1 MSGTLQP
8 EQAQREAEVRAKL
21 PDDVVTLLDAAQTDP
36 GAPFE
41 PSAVA
46 MLRKLRAEDPAN
58 WQRARAMLKAID
70 GVTIGD
76 LDRMTA
82 PAGENGDRGQGRP
95 VTWDDPEEWPEPV
108 NGAEL
113 LDELKAKVE
122 HYAVL
127 PEGGAEAVTLW
138 ALYTWVFRAFATS
151 PYLMVTAPEREA
163 GKTRVTELLSW
174 MVRRAKPASDA
185 SAAAIIR
192 GIENDG
198 PTLIF
203 DEAQHFLK
211 RRPED
216 PMRGILLAGFNKR
229 FATVERCEGDAHE
242 VRAFST
248 FAPKAMNGRK
258 LAGMDDMLT
267 SRSVVIPM
275 TRADRRLPELRA
287 DRDPVGEDLRR
298 QCARWAADNEAAL
311 RDADPDT
318 GGRIGRIGQVWRPLF
333 AIADA
338 AGGDW
343 PERARTAADT
353 LSTTAATFA
362 DGETLG
368 TMLLADVREV
378 FGDCQNP
385 ERIPSAALDKALCNL
400 PERPWESM
408 PSTGKPLSAQL
419 RGRML
424 ADYGIHAKTLRFS
437 DGARKK
443 GYERE
448 DFEETWTAYLS
459 VGKGDLNRDTV
470 TALENKE
477 FPRSANRDNGS
488 GCHGSEI
495 AGNAAKQG
503 NVTVSR
509 FGCTGDRKKEPDS
522 TPAPVSLPKQPPG
535 TPKAGD
541 AYRPVAVG
549 RAESPADTTEAE
561 RAPAEDF
568 DDGIPL

>member
-1 MSGTLQP
+1 MAESKTADP
-8 EQAQREAEVRAKL
+8 VAREGALRSKL
-21 PDDVVTLLDAAQTDP
+21 PADCLALLDAAKDDP

-41 PSAVA
+41 PNAVA
-46 MLRKLRAEDPAN
+46 MLRRLRTEDPAN
-58 WQRARAMLKAID
+58 WQRARSMLKAID

-76 LDRMTA
+76 LDRATA
-82 PAGENGDRGQGRP
+82 PAGSNGDGKQGQP
-95 VTWDDPEEWPEPV
+95 VTWDDPEAWPGPV

-113 LDELKAKVE
+113 LDELKGKVS
-122 HYAVL
+122 HYAVM
-127 PEGGAEAVTLW
+127 PEGGAEAMTLW

-174 MVRRAKPASDA
+174 MARRAKPASDA

-192 GIENDG
+192 GIESDG

-216 PMRGILLAGFNKR
+216 PMRGILLAGFTKR

-258 LAGMDDMLT
+258 LASMDDMLT

-275 TRADRRLPELRA
+275 TRANRRLPELRA

-311 RDADPDT
+311 HEADPDT
-318 GGRIGRIGQVWRPLF
+318 GGRIGRIAQVWRPLF
-333 AIADA
+333 AIADV

-343 PERARTAADT
+343 PQWARTAADA
-353 LSTTAATFA
+353 LSTAAATFA

-378 FGDCQNP
+378 CREKGDP
-385 ERIPSAALDKALCNL
+385 ARIASTALDEVLRNL
-400 PERPWESM
+400 PERPWAAMSK
-408 PSTGKPLSAQL
+408 TGKPITAQA

-424 ADYGIHAKTLRFS
+424 ADYGIHAKTLRFP
-437 DGARKK
+437 DGSRGK
-443 GYERE
+443 GYERA
-448 DFEETWTAYLS
+448 DFEAAWAAYLPDD
-459 VGKGDLNRDTV
+459 KGELNRDTV
-470 TALENKE
+470 TTLGNKA

-488 GCHGSEI
+488 RCHGSEI
-495 AGNAAKQG
+495 AGNTAKQAG
-503 NVTVSR
+503 VTVSR
-509 FGCTGDRKKEPDS
+509 FGCTDDREKEPES
-522 TPAPVSLPKQPPG
+522 APAPVLPSQPSG
-535 TPKAGD
+535 TERAGD
-541 AYRPVAVG
+541 AYRKQ
-549 RAESPADTTEAE
+549 R
-561 RAPAEDF
+561 
-568 DDGIPL
+568 DGE